1 MPPDRSSSTILQ
13 ISTQPPPC
21 EEATADLAKLS
32 LPLFSSYPIMQKPT
46 PSNHSKGF
54 KWRHHKSKG
63 SKRFSITASNSN
75 ADVANLYTEDKAAIL
90 IQTAFR
96 GFLARKTYRQLKG
109 LERLQFL
116 KQRLFIQ
123 KQTTSTLSYLQ
134 LLNKIQAQVH
144 DRRRSMLAE
153 TRNKQKKRDHQLKLE
168 AKLHEIEVEWC
179 SGSESMEEI
188 LARVHEREAASVKRE
203 RALAYAFSHQVV
215 LRSHFFILCASDWR
229 ASNRHSPGKG
239 GYDLRKDDWGWNWTE
254 NFLMAWQFENRITR
268 PVTSVTPKS
277 VQSKEDSKRTSTLSS
292 KVSIQAD
299 SHSNDG
305 KVPSNRPDSAVVKK
319 LFSENSPNREASETS
334 QDVEATTKPEHST
347 LILAESIN

>member
-1 MPPDRSSSTILQ
+1 MGSGDWFKTVINV
-13 ISTQPPPC
+13 
-21 EEATADLAKLS
+21 KKS
-32 LPLFSSYPIMQKPT
+32 LKEGYSKEQKPT

-75 ADVANLYTEDKAAIL
+75 AEVTNLYTEDKAAIV

-96 GFLARKTYRQLKG
+96 GFLARKAYRQLKG

-116 KQRLFIQ
+116 KQRLSIQ

-144 DRRRSMLAE
+144 DRRCSMLAE
-153 TRNKQKKRDHQLKLE
+153 TRIKQKKRDHQLKLE

-203 RALAYAFSHQVV
+203 RALAYAFSHQ
-215 LRSHFFILCASDWR
+215 WR

-268 PVTSVTPKS
+268 PVNSVTPKR

-292 KVSIQAD
+292 KVSVQAD

-305 KVPSNRPDSAVVKK
+305 KVPSSRPDSAVVKK
-319 LFSENSPNREASETS
+319 LFSENSPSREASETG
-334 QDVEATTKPEHST
+334 QDVEATIKPEHST
-347 LILAESIN
+347 